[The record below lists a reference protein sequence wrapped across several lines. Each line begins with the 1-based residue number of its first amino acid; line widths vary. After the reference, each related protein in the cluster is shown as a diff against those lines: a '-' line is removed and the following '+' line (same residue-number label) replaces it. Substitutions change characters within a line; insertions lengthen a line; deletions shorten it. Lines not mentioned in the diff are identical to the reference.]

1 MTDDQPGPIEAAT
14 ADHVCDFWRVPDTC
28 EEALDAIA
36 MAKIIDDPQA
46 APSLRGDAMA
56 RLLATVEGLHCICVD
71 GPPQHLH
78 AAFAACRKCAP
89 ARRPRTETRLRIVAA
104 VPSPGRC
111 TAPKCNA

>member
-71 GPPQHLH
+71 GPPSTCTRHLRLVESVH
-78 AAFAACRKCAP
+78 
-89 ARRPRTETRLRIVAA
+89 RPGVREPR
-104 VPSPGRC
+104 PG
-111 TAPKCNA
+111 